1 MNPLLLKIYDATL
14 SLYEKMCERDCAF
27 AGWTDDEFKQTLEL
41 FMSISFQAKCLL
53 SDFYE
58 HLSGKRA
65 EDIDVLIDFAREK
78 GIIWYPSNWKTTYH
92 GLRRRIEENRM
103 VPNDKRN
110 IHLPRGL
117 FKYLNHRLSA
127 WYLVEEETG
136 KPCEFDP
143 ELFRKMGNYLCYS
156 SYSPMTNNYP
166 GISFSEQAVIA
177 DEVYHYIY
185 ENWDDDYEDESVPFY
200 HQFKPRMEA
209 LMKERGLPS
218 FLTPTLEQMN
228 RVEKRY
234 RLVPKFMNEIERE
247 VFTAFQENR
256 TIRFLFFTFE
266 NAHPVTSHVCT
277 TPIKFRSG
285 IPCWILVGKDE
296 NGKIK
301 EYNVRF
307 ILQIEDE
314 KRR

>member
-1 MNPLLLKIYDATL
+1 MLKIYDATL
-14 SLYEKMCERDCAF
+14 SIYERLCVKDCAYG
-27 AGWTDDEFKQTLEL
+27 GWTEDEFKQTLEL
-41 FMSISFQAKCLL
+41 FMSLSNQAQHLL
-53 SDFYE
+53 NDFYE

-78 GIIWYPSNWKTTYH
+78 GIIWYPSDWKTMYH
-92 GLRRRIEENRM
+92 GLKRRIEDNCM
-103 VPNDKRN
+103 VPKDKQN
-110 IHLPRGL
+110 IHSPRGL
-117 FKYLNHRLSA
+117 FPYLNQHLSA
-127 WYLVEEETG
+127 WYLVEKETG
-136 KPCEFDP
+136 KPCEFNT
-143 ELFRKMGNYLCYS
+143 ELFRKMRNYLYFS
-156 SYSPMTNNYP
+156 GYSPMTNKYP
-166 GISFSEQAVIA
+166 GISFFEQAVIA

-209 LMKERGLPS
+209 LMKKRGLPS

-256 TIRFLFFTFE
+256 AIKFLYFTFE
-266 NAHPVTSHVCT
+266 NGHPITSHVYT
-277 TPIKFRSG
+277 TPVRFREG
-285 IPCWILVGKDE
+285 IPGWILFGKDE
-296 NGKIK
+296 KSEIK
-301 EYNVRF
+301 EYNVQF

-314 KRR
+314 NRR